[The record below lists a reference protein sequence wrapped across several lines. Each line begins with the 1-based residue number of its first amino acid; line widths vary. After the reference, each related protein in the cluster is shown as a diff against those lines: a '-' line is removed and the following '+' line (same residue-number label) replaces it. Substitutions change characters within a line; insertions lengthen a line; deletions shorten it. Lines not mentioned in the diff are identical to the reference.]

1 MMKITVYDGATTIGG
16 SKIHLEEGGNGLFL
30 DFGMN
35 FAKYARYYEE
45 FIGERPSRG
54 IHDLWRLGLIP
65 RLNVYRRDL
74 IPADISSEVG
84 QSPRVPVD
92 AVLISHAHLDHV
104 GNIALLDENTPIV
117 GSPTTMVILKALRDT
132 SRGSHM
138 GMELPYY
145 SPRKPSDLNPYVL
158 EANRKLKYYAS
169 RGILL
174 TEKLSEEGTSF
185 LTWRANVELAEN
197 PNRVKYI
204 EEGNV
209 SLVEEQTLGF
219 EIRAYPVDHSIF
231 GAVAYIVEGDVS
243 VAYTGDFR
251 LHGKNADKTKD
262 FIRAAKSAQVLITE
276 GTRAKR
282 GHDVNVSE
290 EEVYKNAKAIV
301 EEASGFVVADFSARN
316 FERLESFR
324 KIAEETGRQ
333 LVVTTKDAY
342 FLHALGLI
350 DGQNHL
356 SGLRVYRNSKARMEK
371 WEEWIFINYPESG
384 ITPEELHEEQ
394 ENYILCFSFYD
405 MPHLL
410 DVMPEGGV
418 YIYSSSEAFTE
429 EQTFSFLR
437 LWNWLQYFRFEVHGF
452 SVNTDGKPVF
462 EKGLHASGHISKEE
476 LEKVIS
482 DIDPDVL
489 IPVHTESPGW
499 FKEKWDEKVVLLK
512 DGEGWEI

>member
-1 MMKITVYDGATTIGG
+1 MKITVYDGATTIGG
-16 SKIHLEEGGNGLFL
+16 SKIHLEEDNNGIFL

-45 FIGERPSRG
+45 FISERPSRG

-74 IPADISSEVG
+74 IPADILEEVR
-84 QSPRVPVD
+84 QSPKVPVN

-104 GNIALLDENTPIV
+104 GNIALLDEKVPIV
-117 GSPTTMVILKALRDT
+117 GSPTTMIILKALRET

-145 SPRKPSDLNPYVL
+145 ALRKPSDSNPYVL

-169 RGILL
+169 RDIFL
-174 TEKLSEEGTSF
+174 TEKLPEEGMLF

-197 PNRVKYI
+197 PNKVNYI
-204 EEGNV
+204 RGSNV
-209 SLVEEQTLGF
+209 SLVEDQDLGF

-251 LHGKNADKTKD
+251 LHGKNADKTKE
-262 FIRAAKSAQVLITE
+262 FIRAAESAQVLITE
-276 GTRAKR
+276 GTRAGR
-282 GHDVNVSE
+282 GEDVNVSE
-290 EEVYKNAKAIV
+290 EEVYQNAKAIV
-301 EEASGFVVADFSARN
+301 DDAKGLVVADFSARN
-316 FERLESFR
+316 FERLESFK

-356 SGLRVYRNSKARMEK
+356 KGLRVYRNSKAKVEK
-371 WEEWIFINYPESG
+371 WEEWVFINYPEIG
-384 ITPEELHEEQ
+384 ITPEELRREQ

-410 DVMPEGGV
+410 DVMPDGGV

-452 SVNTDGKPVF
+452 SVDADGKPTF

-476 LEKVIS
+476 LEEVIN

-489 IPVHTESPGW
+489 IPVHTESPDW
-499 FKEKWDEKVVLLK
+499 FEERWSEKVVLLK
-512 DGEGWEI
+512 DGESFEV